1 MTAEASP
8 PPTTDSSAP
17 VERIYVGGLN
27 PQRLSIGDVADR
39 LRRIVDLVS
48 IETCDERK
56 KDDCFA
62 GRGPSFFYVNARY
75 AEKENSEDCRSSATA
90 KAATALQVLSK
101 AYNNVK
107 WKGCTIRVEAARPH
121 FLDRLKLE
129 RNKRE
134 RERDQGEALAHLEN
148 GDITAAATTTTTTAT
163 RNITSNEVVC
173 PPRNLRIRRRFG
185 EEAFRVDTKPIDI
198 RSTDGS
204 TTNDATDVAQKL
216 SKSRNTSTTKRGASE
231 MQWNNFSEALDK
243 LRRKRAKHADQYA
256 EQIRRLKRQAKG
268 RGPKD
273 GGGVDTMKDIG
284 SPNAKVYLNRA
295 VHVRFIEDEDNI
307 VGSSSRRLS
316 HVYVATS
323 DDEESSASSSSSSRN
338 LDETSLAYLSS
349 KDGDN
354 DDNDSG
360 GEKSNDY
367 VWSDEEPGDD
377 EGEDKDED
385 DDHGQNDESD
395 EKVSNKTGAAFQIIQ
410 NKSDVEAMSSELEG
424 SSELDNGVEAEEQNG
439 KVETSMCGY
448 AWSDDDIDDDSSS
461 AKDGVSSLDRPSTTH
476 LPGGCN
482 ECPTPADYDEF
493 SSAVNFSSGTSDYVG
508 KEDIVDNDEAASI
521 VTDSEVRLDKDVSTN
536 LSVLGQLFPE
546 MSSTKP
552 NIPYRSANRDND
564 EVGVQ
569 GTKTQNSRP
578 GWGMNGLMQRYDP
591 NDTKSAKLFEV
602 GERINTKESQTSQ
615 ETDESIDGEEASSES
630 HSNSDSGIILSDVT
644 TTRSEES
651 EGDVEDE
658 DNTKTATDDNPT
670 KVEEADT
677 QTENK
682 PATSNDQDDRK
693 EIYEQGK
700 LEGIFQE
707 ARSGEG
713 CSGFQMSELF
723 GEKLSS
729 APKSNISNASGVG
742 TSDATKAAPSVS
754 FAFSESTAA
763 NGFSFSFKT
772 GMPATAESV
781 DVVTSV
787 SEQQNSV
794 RACGNK
800 PSVLVSKRA
809 NTIRADS
816 TLHVLN
822 SEQEQSAKRRRRGMS
837 FPQSLV
843 DELEAS
849 FFRMNEGKRVL
860 DDYEAMK
867 DDVESQNAWNEER
880 KLLTMDWKRKQ
891 KHAISQ
897 KQKRRK

>member
-8 PPTTDSSAP
+8 KTLSDSTAP

-27 PQRLSIGDVADR
+27 PQRLSIEDVADR
-39 LRRIVDLVS
+39 LRRIVDVVS
-48 IETCDERK
+48 IETCGERQ

-75 AEKENSEDCRSSATA
+75 AEKENSEDSRSSATA

-129 RNKRE
+129 RNQRE
-134 RERDQGEALAHLEN
+134 RERDHGDALAHAEN
-148 GDITAAATTTTTTAT
+148 GDITAAAATTTAT
-163 RNITSNEVVC
+163 KNTTGNEVVC

-185 EEAFRVDTKPIDI
+185 EEAFRVDTKPIDVS
-198 RSTDGS
+198 STDGF
-204 TTNDATDVAQKL
+204 TTNNATGVAQKW
-216 SKSRNTSTTKRGASE
+216 SKSRSTSTTKRGASE

-284 SPNAKVYLNRA
+284 SPNAKVFLNRA
-295 VHVRFIEDEDNI
+295 VHVRFIEDEDNFA
-307 VGSSSRRLS
+307 GSPARRLS

-323 DDEESSASSSSSSRN
+323 SDEESSASGSSSSSSSSV
-338 LDETSLAYLSS
+338 DEISLASLSS
-349 KDGDN
+349 KDGENNDN
-354 DDNDSG
+354 GSG
-360 GEKSNDY
+360 AIKSNDY

-377 EGEDKDED
+377 EGEDKVQD
-385 DDHGQNDESD
+385 DDRGQNDESD
-395 EKVSNKTGAAFQIIQ
+395 EEASNKYSAAFHMIQ
-410 NKSDVEAMSSELEG
+410 NKSDVEVISSSELEG
-424 SSELDNGVEAEEQNG
+424 SSEVDNGVEAEEQDG
-439 KVETSMCGY
+439 RAETSMCGY
-448 AWSDDDIDDDSSS
+448 AWSDDDVDGDSSS
-461 AKDGVSSLDRPSTTH
+461 ELTAKDGVSSSDRHSTTH
-476 LPGGCN
+476 VPGGCK
-482 ECPTPADYDEF
+482 ECSTPTDYDEF
-493 SSAVNFSSGTSDYVG
+493 SSAVNFSSGTRDYVG
-508 KEDIVDNDEAASI
+508 KEDIVDNDEANSI
-521 VTDSEVRLDKDVSTN
+521 ISDSEVRLDKDVSTN

-546 MSSTKP
+546 LTSTKP
-552 NIPYRSANRDND
+552 NIPNRSANRGNV
-564 EVGVQ
+564 EVGGQ

-602 GERINTKESQTSQ
+602 GERVNTKQNQTLQ
-615 ETDESIDGEEASSES
+615 DTDESIDGEETSSKS
-630 HSNSDSGIILSDVT
+630 HSNSDSGIMPSDVT
-644 TTRSEES
+644 SASSEES
-651 EGDVEDE
+651 EGDAEDE
-658 DNTKTATDDNPT
+658 DNTKTATDDTPT

-713 CSGFQMSELF
+713 CSGFQMSDLF
-723 GEKLSS
+723 GDKLTSS

-742 TSDATKAAPSVS
+742 TSDATETAPS
-754 FAFSESTAA
+754 AA
-763 NGFSFSFKT
+763 TNGFSFSFKT
-772 GMPATAESV
+772 GMPAMGESE

-787 SEQQNSV
+787 NEQQNSV
-794 RACGNK
+794 YACGNK
-800 PSVLVSKRA
+800 PSALVSKPDESIRVDSISNVLNTEQQQRA
-809 NTIRADS
+809 NM
-816 TLHVLN
+816 
-822 SEQEQSAKRRRRGMS
+822 RRRGMS
-837 FPQSLV
+837 FSQSLL

-849 FFRMNEGKRVL
+849 FFRMNEGERVL
-860 DDYEAMK
+860 HDYEAMK
-867 DDVESQNAWNEER
+867 DDARSQNAWNEER

-891 KHAISQ
+891 KHAVSQ